1 MFTLFVIAHPVRFF
15 IMTHLRRQ
23 LLILVK
29 PVRLHLLVSSISAA
43 WHTHVRIEIPK
54 SQFRVMAESE
64 RFQNVLLCVCNPE
77 KRLYSKYWY
86 EYYRKSFAK
95 KSFYEQFEIRKWTA
109 WSVFN
114 AKQYDNAVNF
124 TQFRASVLDHALLI
138 FLRRWNFIPSR
149 KFFFTVLGIIA
160 LSKGTYHWLGETL
173 TEIGSNKLLN
183 CWSMLHILLLW
194 SGFPGKSKPIM
205 LLFTAVV
212 ILGEYNLLRFSPI
225 RAF

>member
-29 PVRLHLLVSSISAA
+29 PVRLHLLVSSISTA
-43 WHTHVRIEIPK
+43 WHTHIRIEIPK

-95 KSFYEQFEIRKWTA
+95 KSFYEQFEMRK
-109 WSVFN
+109 
-114 AKQYDNAVNF
+114 
-124 TQFRASVLDHALLI
+124 
-138 FLRRWNFIPSR
+138 
-149 KFFFTVLGIIA
+149 
-160 LSKGTYHWLGETL
+160 
-173 TEIGSNKLLN
+173 
-183 CWSMLHILLLW
+183 
-194 SGFPGKSKPIM
+194 
-205 LLFTAVV
+205 
-212 ILGEYNLLRFSPI
+212 
-225 RAF
+225 